1 MSKATKIWLIAACSL
16 VVVGCGIFGGVMA
29 SLSWDFSKLSTDRYE
44 TNRYMIDEEYHNIS
58 IVSDTADVELVLSEG
73 GIGAVVCYER
83 ENVTHSVAV
92 QDGTLVIQVEDIR
105 KWYEYIGIQLGTPKI
120 LITVPKSKCGTLSVQ
135 TDTGDVKI
143 PENVHFESIDVS
155 TDTGHVACLASAA
168 GQIGIET
175 DTGDIHVEDVQA
187 DSLRLSVSTGRVVAR
202 SVTCAGDVTVRVST
216 GDTALTDVACK
227 SFASTG
233 NTGDLSLENV
243 IAADVFSIE
252 RSTGDVRFERCDAAE
267 IRIETDTGHVK
278 GSLLTDKV
286 FIAETDTGRVE
297 VPKTTTGGRCEIQTD
312 TGDIRIIIEQEA
324 K

>member
-1 MSKATKIWLIAACSL
+1 MSKSTNIWLITACSL
-16 VVVGCGIFGGVMA
+16 VVVGCVIFGCVMA

-44 TNRYMIDEEYHNIS
+44 TNRHRIEEEYHNLS
-58 IVSDTADVELVLSEG
+58 IVSDTADVELVLSEN

-92 QDGTLVIQVEDIR
+92 QDGTLVIQVEDTR
-105 KWYEYIGIQLGTPKI
+105 QWYEYIGINFGSPKI
-120 LITVPKSKCGTLSVQ
+120 TVTIPKSECGILSVQ

-143 PENVHFESIDVS
+143 PENIRFESIDVS
-155 TDTGHVACLASAA
+155 VSTGHVTCLASAA
-168 GQIGIET
+168 GEIGIET

-202 SVTCAGDVTVRVST
+202 SVTCIGDMAVRVST
-216 GDTALTDVACK
+216 GDTTLTDVACK

-233 NTGDLSLENV
+233 NTGDLSLESV

-267 IRIETDTGHVK
+267 MLIETDTGHVK

-286 FIAETDTGRVE
+286 FVAETDTGRVD
-297 VPKTTTGGRCEIQTD
+297 VPKTTTGGRCEIHTD
-312 TGDIRIIIEQEA
+312 TGDIRITIQQDG
-324 K
+324 